1 MNLAAFLLYA
11 VPALFMTASGSY
23 IPTLEVSQSWK
34 FTIYVLCVLLTFVY
48 KFYADDFFKKK
59 ERRDQVYQDN
69 INKQELVRLKK
80 EKESLENLLMQKTL
94 EHGQEL
100 NNFVRKINRHLKTN
114 IKNGNNDLLWTAV
127 DSVLLEIEEYCD
139 NLQKS
144 LMPNNKKVTKNRK
157 AGI

>member
-1 MNLAAFLLYA
+1 
-11 VPALFMTASGSY
+11 
-23 IPTLEVSQSWK
+23 
-34 FTIYVLCVLLTFVY
+34 
-48 KFYADDFFKKK
+48 
-59 ERRDQVYQDN
+59 
-69 INKQELVRLKK
+69 

-127 DSVLLEIEEYCD
+127 DGVLLEIEEYCD

>member
-1 MNLAAFLLYA
+1 
-11 VPALFMTASGSY
+11 
-23 IPTLEVSQSWK
+23 
-34 FTIYVLCVLLTFVY
+34 IYVLCVLLTFVY

-59 ERRDQVYQDN
+59 ERRDQAYQDN

>member
-59 ERRDQVYQDN
+59 ERRDQAYQDN

-100 NNFVRKINRHLKTN
+100 NNFVRKINRHLKT
-114 IKNGNNDLLWTAV
+114 
-127 DSVLLEIEEYCD
+127 
-139 NLQKS
+139 
-144 LMPNNKKVTKNRK
+144 KKWQ
-157 AGI
+157 